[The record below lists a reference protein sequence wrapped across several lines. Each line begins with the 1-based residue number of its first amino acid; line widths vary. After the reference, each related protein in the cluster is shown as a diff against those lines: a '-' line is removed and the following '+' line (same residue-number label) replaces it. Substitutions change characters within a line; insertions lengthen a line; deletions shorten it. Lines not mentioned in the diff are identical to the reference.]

1 MKTGPPIFL
10 ALMKT
15 GSFYDFT
22 TPFTTCWMASRMS
35 WAGFLA
41 FASFGHIRRVF
52 TGLDNGIATI
62 KRMKHMPFTMTT
74 VGGMNWNEFRKH
86 HKGEGKDRMSEL
98 WKLYKEGEYDPE
110 ASTNI
115 DPNHGHDLDY
125 IAEVEAEMAE
135 EAEENEVKREP
146 EQQEYLNELNNE
158 EKRTGLKSIT
168 HW

>member
-1 MKTGPPIFL
+1 VP
-10 ALMKT
+10 
-15 GSFYDFT
+15 
-22 TPFTTCWMASRMS
+22 R
-35 WAGFLA
+35 AG
-41 FASFGHIRRVF
+41 VF
-52 TGLDNGIATI
+52 TFTFIGHARRISARLHNGVATI
-62 KRMKHMPFTMTT
+62 KRMKHLPFTMTT
-74 VGGMNWNEFRKH
+74 VGGMNWNEFRKQ
-86 HKGEGKDRMSEL
+86 HKGEDKERISEL